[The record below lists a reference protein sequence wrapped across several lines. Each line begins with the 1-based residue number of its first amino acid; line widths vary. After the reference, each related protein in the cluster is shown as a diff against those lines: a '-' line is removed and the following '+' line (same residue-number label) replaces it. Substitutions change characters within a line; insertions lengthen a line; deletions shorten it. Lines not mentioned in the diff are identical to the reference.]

1 MNKYEQVLKN
11 KKKRTYE
18 SRLSIKIK
26 EDEWEMIKFLMEQTG
41 LDLRGV
47 IYWSMKTAYESLK
60 NGKKSA
66 KT

>member
-1 MNKYEQVLKN
+1 MNKYEQVLKK

-26 EDEWEMIKFLMEQTG
+26 EDELEMIKILIEQTG

-60 NGKKSA
+60 NGKKIS
-66 KT
+66 